1 MILTTT
7 ESIEGQNI
15 QSYLGIVTGVEVS
28 MPEQTLSFKMEK
40 YYTNYENKINE
51 VKEAAL
57 KKLKDNA
64 SQLRAN
70 AVVGI
75 RIDVETSPSSNSM
88 IIVSITGTA
97 VTVF

>member
-7 ESIEGQNI
+7 HRIEGQNI

-51 VKEAAL
+51 VKKEREEL
-57 KKLKDNA
+57 YYYL
-64 SQLRAN
+64 L
-70 AVVGI
+70 VEHFI
-75 RIDVETSPSSNSM
+75 RQ
-88 IIVSITGTA
+88 
-97 VTVF
+97 